1 MGAAKTPTAGQ
12 GSNDVLRRDARFR
25 RERLVAAAIELYASE
40 GFDVPFE
47 KVADRAG
54 VGRATLYRN
63 FPNRI
68 ALSAAVIDARLEELA
83 EAVNQLGDRADAFLV
98 VLRMLAGLVVA
109 ASGLEKILP
118 LDQVSPSLTDQF
130 MAGVETL
137 LAAPLARA
145 KAAGLVRQDFDLTDV
160 HMAALMIAGGGLDRH
175 RRDTATNLNRA
186 LQLLVRGL
194 APESGAADSA

>member
-1 MGAAKTPTAGQ
+1 MAAMEYRRGGVRSGAVAGR
-12 GSNDVLRRDARFR
+12 GSKDALRRDACLR
-25 RERLVAAAIELYASE
+25 RERLVAAAIELFASE

-68 ALSAAVIDARLEELA
+68 ALSAAVIDARLEDLA
-83 EAVNQLGDRADAFLV
+83 EAVNRLGDRPDSFLV
-98 VLRMLAGLVVA
+98 AVRMLAGMVVA

-118 LDQVSPSLTDQF
+118 LDQVSPSLTDRF

-145 KAAGLVRQDFDLTDV
+145 KAAGLVRPDFDLADV

-175 RRDTATNLNRA
+175 RRDTATNLDRA
-186 LQLLVRGL
+186 LQLLVHGI
-194 APESGAADSA
+194 AP